1 MVCGMKLNFY
11 WYVSE
16 AYKDGILRPACSC
29 IDTEKE
35 SDESLANYLTDD
47 GGNFYFY
54 SISWA
59 EEGLRKLSLLEKK
72 EIEHFHYARD
82 AWGLIFQLK
91 MLKFTLCTTM
101 ISR

>member
-1 MVCGMKLNFY
+1 MKLKFY
-11 WYVSE
+11 WYFSE

-29 IDTEKE
+29 IDAEQE

-59 EEGLRKLSLLEKK
+59 EEGLRKISLTEKN
-72 EIEHFHYARD
+72 EIENFHYSRD
-82 AWGLIFQLK
+82 VWGG
-91 MLKFTLCTTM
+91 
-101 ISR
+101 